1 MSNVKNIT
9 SKILKDAVAGKENI
23 LAAAEEEKNKILSK
37 KASAANEI
45 AQEILQKAEADA
57 KSKKE
62 RLISSAKLKVRNNKL
77 AAKQEI
83 IDEVFEKSINK
94 LTELSKEQFLNFV
107 KNSILS
113 MNLTGKQTL
122 ILNETGL
129 KFVDDSFIDELNK
142 EAKAT
147 IALSKTAGN
156 FKGGFILENNGIE
169 INSTYE
175 ALVSSL
181 RDELEF
187 EVAKSK
193 NQVSVYQICPLNC
206 QETHPMEFSHPSN
219 ILFHL

>member
-9 SKILKDAVAGKENI
+9 SKILKDAEAGKENI

-62 RLISSAKLKVRNNKL
+62 RVISSAKLKVRNNKL

-175 ALVSSL
+175 AFVSSL

-187 EVAKSK
+187 EVAK
-193 NQVSVYQICPLNC
+193 V
-206 QETHPMEFSHPSN
+206 
-219 ILFHL
+219 LFN